1 MQGWVGRATVALA
14 PHTYDRQTYDASQA
28 QVYQEGA
35 LCAHLDLSIDAV
47 TEYLLSRADNRKMDK
62 GA

>member
-47 TEYLLSRADNRKMDK
+47 T
-62 GA
+62 